1 MKSKHGFITTKK
13 RSDLMRKI
21 KSKNTTPEIKLRKAL
36 WSQGVRYRIKNK
48 SIPGKPDIVI
58 KKYKLAVFV
67 DGEFWHGY
75 NWLEKKH
82 RIKSNRDYWIKKIE
96 GNIERDKR
104 VNKELNENGWTVLRY
119 WQNEIKKDLD
129 KCVSEIIEAISEA
142 VET

>member
-75 NWLEKKH
+75 NWSEKKH
-82 RIKSNRDYWIKKIE
+82 KIKSNRDYWIKKIE

-119 WQNEIKKDLD
+119 WQNEIKNDLD

>member
-21 KSKNTTPEIKLRKAL
+21 KSNNTSPEIKLRKAL
-36 WSQGVRYRIKNK
+36 WAQGIRYRIKNE
-48 SIPGKPDIVI
+48 SIPGKPDIAI
-58 KKYKLAVFV
+58 KKYKLAIFV

-75 NWLEKKH
+75 NWSEKKT

-96 GNIERDKR
+96 GNIQRDKR
-104 VNKELNENGWTVLRY
+104 VNMVLKENGWTVLRY

-129 KCVSEIIEAISEA
+129 RCIYEIKKVIEDSLEI
-142 VET
+142 